1 MFQALFWEINQTAC
15 FPATVLLAETA
26 LWPIAVNARATTSIG
41 RTSSLWTFW
50 NAFPKCC
57 AIDNFKDKVKYCIGS
72 AKLLLRGKYNKNSCV
87 YNFVYYLAAYR
98 NYICPCFANCHLSK
112 YSNSL
117 MRHGCMRCQSIHYS
131 ECITLGIRVGYLL
144 NYSQCTQ
151 CTSFQ
156 ERLQSITL
164 LQNQNCLIN

>member
-1 MFQALFWEINQTAC
+1 M
-15 FPATVLLAETA
+15 
-26 LWPIAVNARATTSIG
+26 
-41 RTSSLWTFW
+41 
-50 NAFPKCC
+50 
-57 AIDNFKDKVKYCIGS
+57 
-72 AKLLLRGKYNKNSCV
+72 RGKNSCV

-117 MRHGCMRCQSIHYS
+117 MRHGCIRCQSIHYS

-151 CTSFQ
+151 CTSFW
-156 ERLQSITL
+156 ELLRSTSLLQKPKLLNNFNHILLKMSKLEIRYSPVFCIVLLSGLPSVVVASPAVECCLVSEDVVDSTL
-164 LQNQNCLIN
+164 LASSKYKKYFVVLIYIAHG